1 MKLMITLMINGTQR
15 SIETELGETLLEVLR
30 REGTKSVKLGCDT
43 GDCGACA
50 VLLDGSAVN
59 ACMVLAVVADGKDVD
74 TVEGLERDGHLHPMQ
89 QAMVDAGAVQCGFCT
104 PGILM
109 SGIDL
114 LSHNPDPTE
123 DEVKEALGGNLCRC
137 TGYVK
142 QVDAILAT
150 ARLQAGETDA

>member
-1 MKLMITLMINGTQR
+1 MKQTIALTINGTRR

-30 REGTKSVKLGCDT
+30 RNGMKSVKLGCDT

-59 ACMVLAVVADGKDVD
+59 ACMVLAVAADGKDVD
-74 TVEGLERDGHLHPMQ
+74 TVEGLEHDGRLHPMQ
-89 QAMVDAGAVQCGFCT
+89 QAMIDVGAVQCGFCT

-114 LSHNPDPTE
+114 LSRNPDPTE
-123 DEVKEALGGNLCRC
+123 DEVREALAGNLCRC

-142 QVDAILAT
+142 QVDVILAT

>member
-1 MKLMITLMINGTQR
+1 MKRMITLTINGTQC
-15 SIETELGETLLEVLR
+15 SIEVELGETLLEVLR
-30 REGTKSVKLGCDT
+30 REGIKGVKLACDT

-50 VLLDGSAVN
+50 VLLKGTAVN
-59 ACMVLAVVADGKDVD
+59 ACMVLAVAADGKDVD

-123 DEVKEALGGNLCRC
+123 DEIKEALGGNLCRC

-150 ARLQAGETDA
+150 ARLQSGETNA

>member
-1 MKLMITLMINGTQR
+1 MKQMIVLTINGTQR
-15 SIETELGETLLEVLR
+15 SIEAELGDTLLEVLR
-30 REGTKSVKLGCDT
+30 RERIKSVKLGCDT
-43 GDCGACA
+43 GDCGSCA
-50 VLLDGSAVN
+50 VLLNGRAAN
-59 ACMVLAVVADGKDVD
+59 ACMVLAIAADGKDVD
-74 TVEGLERDGHLHPMQ
+74 TAEGLERDGHLHPMQ

-123 DEVKEALGGNLCRC
+123 DEIKEALGGNLCRC

-142 QVDAILAT
+142 QVDAIGMT

>member
-1 MKLMITLMINGTQR
+1 MKQMIALTVNGAR
-15 SIETELGETLLEVLR
+15 CSVETELGETLLEVLR
-30 REGTKSVKLGCDT
+30 REGMKSVKLGCDT

-50 VLLDGSAVN
+50 VLLDGSAVDS
-59 ACMVLAVVADGKDVD
+59 CMVLAVTADGRDVT
-74 TVEGLERDGHLHPMQ
+74 TVEGLEHDGYLHPLQ
-89 QAMVDAGAVQCGFCT
+89 QAMVDAGGVQCGFCT

-114 LSHNPDPTE
+114 LSRNPDPTE
-123 DEVKEALGGNLCRC
+123 DEVKEALAGNLCRC

-142 QVDAILAT
+142 QVDAVLTA